1 MTANV
6 FLTEQIKKLA
16 GFYDVT
22 VVANL
27 SSKKY
32 LLKEISKFA
41 NIKNIPIK
49 REIELFNDFKALLLL
64 MVYLNREKFSLV
76 HSVSPKAG
84 FLAMLASWLVR
95 VPVRI
100 NTYTGQPWATR
111 KGLMRNLLRIFDK
124 VIYILATK
132 ILVDS
137 NSQLT
142 FLKNNKIISKSSS
155 KAIVIGKGSISGVDL
170 SRFKVDSQVR
180 SLMRKKLGVNQST
193 FILLF
198 VGRIKKDKG
207 ILELVKAFS
216 IIHQEYENSALW
228 CVGPDEDDLREE
240 LELVEGVRIFSY
252 TEEPENYMTAADL
265 FCMPSYREGFG
276 TAVIEAAACG
286 IPSIGTNIYGLVDA
300 VVDGKTGIIIEP
312 KDYLALTS
320 SIKMLIENEKLRK
333 TMGKAARLR
342 AHESFSNDFFTKE
355 IIELYKI
362 LIQNSPNNR

>member
-6 FLTEQIKKLA
+6 FLTEQIKKLSDL
-16 GFYDVT
+16 YDVT
-22 VVANL
+22 VIANL
-27 SSKKY
+27 SSKKH

-49 REIELFNDFKALLLL
+49 REIELFNDLKALLLL
-64 MVYLNREKFSLV
+64 MLYLNREKFSLV

-84 FLAMLASWLVR
+84 FIAMLASWLVR

-111 KGLMRNLLRIFDK
+111 KGLIRNFLRIFDK

-142 FLKNNKIISKSSS
+142 FLQNNKIISKSKS
-155 KAIVIGKGSISGVDL
+155 KAMVIGEGSISGVDL
-170 SRFKVDSQVR
+170 NRFKVDSQVR
-180 SLMRKKLGVNQST
+180 SLMRKKLGNNKST

-207 ILELVKAFS
+207 ILDLLKAFS
-216 IIHQEYENSALW
+216 IVHQEYKDSALW
-228 CVGPDEDDLREE
+228 CVGPDEDGLREE
-240 LELVEGVRIFSY
+240 LEFEEGVSVFPY

-300 VVDGKTGIIIEP
+300 VVDGKTGIIIES

-320 SIKMLIENEKLRK
+320 SIIMLIENEKLRK
-333 TMGKAARLR
+333 TMGKAAKLR

-355 IIELYKI
+355 IIKIYKI
-362 LIQNSPNNR
+362 LIQNSS